1 MESTLKSHDVVR
13 RRDSVATRQALLD
26 AARELFGAK
35 GYDGTSL
42 REIGERAGVD
52 ASLIARY
59 FGNKVAL
66 YSATLQAEGSSDDGS
81 EDRTD
86 VDALVRRL
94 LLRVESRGLG
104 PLLQALSEPD
114 VDPDIRQTSREH
126 MQRRVI
132 GPLAERMRRECIDM
146 PELRAEILLATVLG
160 VMTIRSTSS
169 LEVLANAEHEDIVE
183 ILRPALNAVVGC
195 AEANPE

>member
-1 MESTLKSHDVVR
+1 MASVTKSHESVR

-26 AARELFGAK
+26 AARELFGSK

-66 YSATLQAEGSSDDGS
+66 YSATLEAEGSSDEGS

-86 VDALVRRL
+86 VDALGRRL
-94 LLRVESRGLG
+94 LLRIDTQGLG
-104 PLLQALSEPD
+104 PLLQALGETE
-114 VDPDIRQTSREH
+114 VDPDIQRTAREH
-126 MQRRVI
+126 MQRRVL
-132 GPLAERMRRECIDM
+132 GPLAERMRREGVDF
-146 PELRAEILLATVLG
+146 PELRADLLLATVLG

-169 LEVLANAEHEDIVE
+169 LEMLAEAEHEDILE
-183 ILRPALNAVVGC
+183 ILRPALYAIVGR
-195 AEANPE
+195 AIPG

>member
-1 MESTLKSHDVVR
+1 MESTVKTHETVR
-13 RRDSVATRQALLD
+13 RRDSVATRLALLD
-26 AARELFGAK
+26 AARELFGSK

-66 YSATLQAEGSSDDGS
+66 YSATLQAEGSSDDDS

-86 VDALVRRL
+86 VEALVRRL

-104 PLLQALSEPD
+104 PLLQALSESD
-114 VDPDIRQTSREH
+114 VDPDIQQTAREH
-126 MQRRVI
+126 MQRRVLD
-132 GPLAERMRRECIDM
+132 PLTDRMRREHVDL
-146 PELRAEILLATVLG
+146 PELRADILLATVLG
-160 VMTIRSTSS
+160 VMTVRSNSS
-169 LEVLANAEHEDIVE
+169 LDVLANAEHDDVVA
-183 ILRPALNAVVGC
+183 ILRPALNAIVGRSST
-195 AEANPE
+195 E

>member
-1 MESTLKSHDVVR
+1 MKSHETVR

-26 AARELFGAK
+26 AARELFGSK

-86 VDALVRRL
+86 VEALVRRL

-104 PLLQALSEPD
+104 PLLQALSESD
-114 VDPDIRQTSREH
+114 VDPDIRQTAREH
-126 MQRRVI
+126 MQRRVL
-132 GPLAERMRRECIDM
+132 GPLEERMRREGVGM
-146 PELRAEILLATVLG
+146 PDLRADILLATVLG

-169 LEVLANAEHEDIVE
+169 LDVLAGAEHEDVVE
-183 ILRPALNAVVGC
+183 ILRPALNAIVGRS
-195 AEANPE
+195 ATE

>member
-1 MESTLKSHDVVR
+1 MESIVKSHETVR

-26 AARELFGAK
+26 AARELFGSK

-66 YSATLQAEGSSDDGS
+66 YSATLKAEGSSDDGS

-86 VDALVRRL
+86 VEALVRRL

-104 PLLQALSEPD
+104 PLLQALSESD
-114 VDPDIRQTSREH
+114 VDPDIRQTAREH
-126 MQRRVI
+126 MQRRVL
-132 GPLAERMRRECIDM
+132 GPLGERMRREGVGM
-146 PELRAEILLATVLG
+146 PDLRADILLATVLG

-169 LEVLANAEHEDIVE
+169 LDVLAGADHEDVVE
-183 ILRPALNAVVGC
+183 ILRPALNAIVGRS
-195 AEANPE
+195 ATE